1 MAITKREITKKL
13 KNMRDERFLAEANA
27 AREKK
32 RAAIQAKLD
41 AIGFREL
48 CEKTDRFFAEITPAW
63 KEAVRAIAGS
73 DGAEWP
79 YPSVGFHILAMR
91 ASRNRGT
98 YESTLERM
106 AYVMPYAFQFSS
118 DIIEI
123 CDDANETRLAISD
136 GYKDLLNGVRAS
148 KGVTATLKYL
158 EEQGVDVSLFQPDD
172 EDERSAEPDGNPKV
186 NVSLLGLKKEET

>member
-1 MAITKREITKKL
+1 MAITKREIAKKL
-13 KNMRDERFLAEANA
+13 KNMRDERFVAEANA

-48 CEKTDRFFAEITPAW
+48 CETTDRFFTEITPAW

-79 YPSVGFHILAMR
+79 YPSVGFHILKI

-98 YESTLERM
+98 YESTLDDM
-106 AYVMPYAFQFSS
+106 AYVMPHMFQFSS

-123 CDDANETRLAISD
+123 GDDANETWLAISD
-136 GYKDLLNGVRAS
+136 GYKELLNGVSAC
-148 KGVTATLKYL
+148 KGVAATLKYL

-172 EDERSAEPDGNPKV
+172 ENERPAEPDAKPKV
-186 NVSLLGLKKEET
+186 NVSLLGLKKEGK